1 MDRSELLAAMT
12 QHMEESLRRLLATT
26 ATERLS
32 GCTCTLVYLHDNTL
46 TVSNLGDTQWGLW
59 RSLIQSAAT
68 GGGECEG
75 ADGVTRRGERAGAH
89 RGSRG
94 VGDGATRDGA
104 AAIGVG
110 GVACGGGDSGRDG
123 G

>member
-59 RSLIQSAAT
+59 RSLI
-68 GGGECEG
+68 
-75 ADGVTRRGERAGAH
+75 
-89 RGSRG
+89 
-94 VGDGATRDGA
+94 
-104 AAIGVG
+104 
-110 GVACGGGDSGRDG
+110 
-123 G
+123 

>member
-46 TVSNLGDTQWGLW
+46 TVSNLGDTQWELW
-59 RSLIQSAAT
+59 RSLI
-68 GGGECEG
+68 
-75 ADGVTRRGERAGAH
+75 
-89 RGSRG
+89 
-94 VGDGATRDGA
+94 
-104 AAIGVG
+104 
-110 GVACGGGDSGRDG
+110 
-123 G
+123 